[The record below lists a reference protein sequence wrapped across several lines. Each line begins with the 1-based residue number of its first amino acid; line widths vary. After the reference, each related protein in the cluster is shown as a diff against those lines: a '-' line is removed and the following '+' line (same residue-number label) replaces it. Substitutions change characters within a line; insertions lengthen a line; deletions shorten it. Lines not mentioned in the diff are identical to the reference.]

1 MYREFGLF
9 IAGKWESST
18 ETSATVV
25 SPVTEKVLGDVATAT
40 ISDTKRAIDAAELA
54 LTKLREMGG
63 LRSRRRSSQDCRR
76 NGQMRK

>member
-54 LTKLREMGG
+54 LKKLREMGG
-63 LRSRRRSSQDCRR
+63 YARADALHKIADEMA
-76 NGQMRK
+76 QMRK

>member
-1 MYREFGLF
+1 MYQEFGLF

-54 LTKLREMGG
+54 
-63 LRSRRRSSQDCRR
+63 
-76 NGQMRK
+76 